1 MDKSTKKELL
11 SLVCIFFILVFVFA
25 TGLHLSYD
33 EDFLLC
39 IVYSLLAFPL
49 LFLFGFM
56 ILGLINWIKV
66 KSKKIMAFGLLGVIF
81 LFISPVF
88 LFLVF
93 EEYTWP
99 ILVIISWLL
108 IGTLKISNI
117 KIKKIVAIILVMAL
131 VACSVIFFVV
141 KTEHE
146 KNMIIGTWE
155 LGPIELTFT
164 EDGLLYGYGL
174 LSGYGNNPV
183 NYSIENEYLYID
195 GETHKHHF
203 SGDDILVIKDINDEV
218 EYILHKK

>member
-1 MDKSTKKELL
+1 MLSANKTKTNSKPGLL
-11 SLVCIFFILVFVFA
+11 A
-25 TGLHLSYD
+25 LSSSPL
-33 EDFLLC
+33 F
-39 IVYSLLAFPL
+39 AFPL
-49 LFLFGFM
+49 LALFGFM
-56 ILGLINWIKV
+56 ILGLLNWIKV
-66 KSKKIMAFGLLGVIF
+66 KSKKIMALGLLGVIL

-88 LFLVF
+88 LFIVF

-108 IGTLKISNI
+108 IGALKISNI
-117 KIKKIVAIILVMAL
+117 KIKKIVAIILVIAL

-141 KTEHE
+141 KTENE
-146 KNMIIGTWE
+146 KNRIIGTWE
-155 LGPIELTFT
+155 LGPIEWTFT
-164 EDGLLYGYGL
+164 EDGLLYGYE
-174 LSGYGNNPV
+174 NNPV